1 MQPKIVAET
10 KDERQR
16 EPADNLVT
24 TLDKVAQRQPNDTAV
39 VSLHQKDHL
48 GVGALRWTYSQL
60 RDGSVRLAHRL
71 AAAGIRKGSRIAT
84 FLYNEIEWTL
94 LFLASARLGSHFV
107 PLDPRLLDTPS
118 EAVYLLRKIWA
129 EVIFVS
135 NLTMAESLEE
145 ILNKELMPQ
154 VLLKGIV
161 APVTAGHKPEALP
174 RGWRRLSAIMDGPDP
189 SGIVL
194 NKLNRHDTILM
205 LATSGTTSRPKIC
218 PHTSV
223 TIVTPALGLADNWS
237 LTREDIICQH
247 LPSFHVFNIA
257 MNLAFWV
264 AGGTVVIPSPEFN
277 PAATFEGLTFG
288 SRVWIAAVTTMIHA
302 MHTYSMVTEEDLA
315 SPYGICLGGGP
326 ITPQALRECRLL
338 GASKI
343 VAGYGTTE
351 GVATLYNVMDV
362 NDPRVTDVQDGDEIC
377 LGSAMAG
384 SHLRICAPGSR
395 TPLHRN
401 EIGELHQGGY
411 PIFDGYYQ
419 GSEED
424 NAACYKEGTVPW
436 FATGDRGY
444 MDHDGNI
451 YLLGRFKDLIIRA
464 GENISPLKIEQC
476 LAGQPGVASVV
487 VVGAPDDIVDEVPVA
502 VIETF
507 HPEDR
512 SFFLGLQ
519 SVVVREMGRSF
530 SPKCIL
536 HLQHDLGREKY
547 PTTTSGKIKKNVVKE
562 WVADHLRGS
571 TTQVSSR
578 TQTPS
583 ISESSTVLTT
593 PSITSAT
600 KDDITGQ
607 LTACWSSVSGFDP
620 LDIKPDMPIRT
631 FTDSTMLIQF
641 VHLAKHRGWKLT
653 LKELLTANTIE
664 KQAQLLSG
672 TKSTPPSPPAPTE
685 SETTTM
691 MAIKKKRAAVQLGL
705 HVDDIEELVPMTDLF
720 RMLAVDRPFPGV
732 WDFRICFSVRRDLSP
747 DKVALILGTWLRRHE
762 LLRSVVATIGD
773 ETPVYAVMQPKESW
787 LRQQIIF
794 GPEVDGLHRVA
805 DHQLDDFVDSSYGPL
820 CKMTILP
827 LRHTSRCGIIMHIHH
842 VLFDGMV
849 MERWIR
855 DINHLF
861 DGQSQLNWYPY
872 REFAANY
879 EAYRSTIDAEE
890 SIQYFVNKLSG
901 IASAKDAVWDIHRVL
916 QKLDKNYS
924 PPTNP
929 GNHVTPARAN
939 PDTLPKR
946 FTHLP
951 ELPQMRSR
959 FGISAPIIA
968 LAACA
973 LINVRYTGAC
983 EAIITNLQSGRSW
996 PTEDGPSDVNVSVLE
1011 IDGPTLQNLP
1021 ARIPVAP
1028 EDSVLDLLNRVRKEQ
1043 DEMML
1048 REHVPVKRVHDL
1060 VSQGLNGAEDAAVLW
1075 DLLTNQLFD
1084 WLLEPYRH
1092 CANDAL
1098 ELLRDTS
1105 LSRPSWVWLPR
1116 LSDGNVMHCNIY
1128 HADADLP
1135 VDKTNFIVE
1144 EYLCAV
1150 AWLADPANAQEPVSA
1165 CRFEGY
1171 MVGFA
1176 DFMVRSSVSGSQ
1188 LLVPEAWGAWD
1199 LRQYSRSFE
1208 GRSVSPI
1215 FNGVLDSVWEKPVTL

>member
-1 MQPKIVAET
+1 MVAEVMRQQALAET

-16 EPADNLVT
+16 EPANDLIT
-24 TLDKVAQRQPNDTAV
+24 ILDQVAQRQPNDSAV

-48 GVGALRWTYSQL
+48 GVGALRWTYAQL

-84 FLYNEIEWTL
+84 FLYNEIEWAL

-118 EAVYLLRKIWA
+118 DAVYLLRKIWV

-135 NLTMAESLEE
+135 NLTMAESVEE

-161 APVTAGHKPEALP
+161 APVTAGHNPEALP
-174 RGWRRLSAIMDGPDP
+174 RGWRRLSAIMDDSDP

-194 NKLNRHDTILM
+194 HGLNRDDTILM
-205 LATSGTTSRPKIC
+205 LGTSGTTSRPKIC

-223 TIVTPALGLADNWS
+223 TIVTPALGLADHWS

-326 ITPQALRECRLL
+326 ITPLALRECRLL

-351 GVATLYNVMDV
+351 GVATLYNVMNA

-377 LGSAMAG
+377 LGSAVAG

-395 TPLHRN
+395 TPLLRN

-444 MDHDGNI
+444 MDDDGNI

-487 VVGAPDDIVDEVPVA
+487 VVGAPDDIVGEVPVA

-507 HPEDR
+507 HHEDR
-512 SFFLGLQ
+512 TFFQGLQ
-519 SVVVREMGRSF
+519 SAVVREMGRSF
-530 SPKCIL
+530 APKCIL
-536 HLQHDLGREKY
+536 HLQHDLRREKY

-562 WVADHLRGS
+562 WVADHLGGS
-571 TTQVSSR
+571 STQISSR

-583 ISESSTVLTT
+583 ISESSTVLTI
-593 PSITSAT
+593 SSVTSAAND
-600 KDDITGQ
+600 DDITGQ
-607 LTACWSSVSGFDP
+607 LTACWSSVSGLDP
-620 LDIKPDMPIRT
+620 QDIKPDMPIRT

-641 VHLAKHRGWKLT
+641 VQLAKQKGWKLT

-664 KQAQLLSG
+664 KQAQLLSV
-672 TKSTPPSPPAPTE
+672 TQSPRPIAPTSAE
-685 SETTTM
+685 SGTTTM
-691 MAIKKKRAAVQLGL
+691 MAIKKQRAAVQLGL
-705 HVDDIEELVPMTDLF
+705 DVDDIEELVPMTDLF
-720 RMLAVDRPFPGV
+720 RMLSVDRPYPGA
-732 WDFRICFSVRRDLSP
+732 WDFRIDFSVRRDLSP
-747 DKVALILGTWLRRHE
+747 DKVAAVLETWLRRHE
-762 LLRSVVATIGD
+762 LLRSVVATVGD
-773 ETPVYAVMQPKESW
+773 EPPVYAVMRPNESW

-794 GPEVDGLHRVA
+794 GPEVDDLHGVA
-805 DHQLDDFVDSSYGPL
+805 DYQLDDFVDSSHGPL

-827 LRHTSRCGIIMHIHH
+827 LRNTSRCGMIMHIHH

-855 DINHLF
+855 DLNHLF
-861 DGQSQLNWYPY
+861 DGQSLLNWYPY
-872 REFAANY
+872 REFAANH
-879 EAYRSTIDAEE
+879 EAYRATIDAEE

-924 PPTNP
+924 PPNKPGTNI
-929 GNHVTPARAN
+929 TPARAN
-939 PDTLPKR
+939 PATLPKR
-946 FTHLP
+946 FIHLP
-951 ELPQMRSR
+951 ELTQMRSR

-973 LINVRYTGAC
+973 LINVRYTGAR

-996 PTEDGPSDVNVSVLE
+996 PTDDGPGDANISVLE
-1011 IDGPTLQNLP
+1011 VAGPTLQNLP
-1021 ARIPVAP
+1021 ARITVAP

-1048 REHVPVKRVHDL
+1048 REHVPVRRVHEL
-1060 VSQGLNGAEDAAVLW
+1060 VSQGRNGAEDAAVLW
-1075 DLLTNQLFD
+1075 DLLTTQLFD
-1084 WLLEPYRH
+1084 WLLESYSQG
-1092 CANDAL
+1092 ADDAL

-1105 LSRPSWVWLPR
+1105 LSPTRWVWLPR
-1116 LSDGNVMHCNIY
+1116 LSDDNVMHCNIY

-1135 VDKTNFIVE
+1135 VDKTNIIVE

-1150 AWLADPANAQEPVSA
+1150 AWLADPANVQKPISA

-1171 MVGFA
+1171 MVGSA
-1176 DFMVRSSVSGSQ
+1176 DFMYDTRGSS
-1188 LLVPEAWGAWD
+1188 
-1199 LRQYSRSFE
+1199 
-1208 GRSVSPI
+1208 
-1215 FNGVLDSVWEKPVTL
+1215 